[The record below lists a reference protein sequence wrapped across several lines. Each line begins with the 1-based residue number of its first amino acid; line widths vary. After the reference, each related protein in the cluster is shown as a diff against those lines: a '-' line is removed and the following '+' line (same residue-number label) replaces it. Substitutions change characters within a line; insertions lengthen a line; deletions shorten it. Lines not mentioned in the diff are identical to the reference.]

1 MMDEQAGQTR
11 SVWMVTEDVPEASL
25 PTGALAA
32 DVCVIGGG
40 IAGLSTAYCLAREG
54 RSVIVVD
61 DGPIGGGMTQR
72 TTAHLSNVIDDG
84 YVEIERLH
92 GEEGAALAAAS
103 HTAAIDR
110 IERIITD
117 EHISCDFERLDG
129 YLFAQPGDEGSLSLE
144 GELLAAQRAGL
155 SNVERHA
162 RAPIS
167 GLTSGPC
174 LRFERQAQFHPLRY
188 LSGLMRAVE
197 RRGGRIYTGTH
208 VTKVDGG
215 TPGRVE
221 TESGSVITAGA
232 IVVTTNTPI
241 TDLVALHTK
250 QAPYTTYV
258 IGARVPRG
266 SVAKALYWDMEDPY
280 HYVRLYS
287 DPSGDRPY
295 DVLIAGGED
304 HKTGQADDGDVRYAR
319 LEAWAQQRFPMI
331 KEILYRW
338 SGQVMEPVD
347 GVAFIGRDVGDSP
360 NVYIATGDS
369 GMGMTHGTIAGMLL
383 TDLIVGRESPWT
395 RLYDPSRKTL
405 QAMDTYAQE
414 NLNMAAQYA
423 EWVTAGEVG
432 SPDEIA
438 RDSGAVIRRG
448 LKKVAVYRD
457 PEGDLHERS
466 AVCTHLGCIVAWN
479 PTEKTWDC
487 RCHGSRFDKT
497 GKVMNGPAN
506 TDLRLIT
513 D

>member
-1 MMDEQAGQTR
+1 MMDQHAGQTT
-11 SVWMVTEDVPEASL
+11 SVWMATEDVPEANALTTSL
-25 PTGALAA
+25 TA
-32 DVCVIGGG
+32 DICVIGAGM
-40 IAGLSTAYCLAREG
+40 AGLSTAYCLAREG
-54 RSVIVVD
+54 RSVVVVD
-61 DGPIGGGMTQR
+61 DGPVGSGMTQR

-84 YVEIERLH
+84 YAEIERLH

-117 EHISCDFERLDG
+117 EQIGCDFERLDG
-129 YLFAQPGDEGSLSLE
+129 YLFAEPGGEDALVR
-144 GELLAAQRAGL
+144 ELLAAQRAGL

-162 RAPIS
+162 RAPIP

-174 LRFERQAQFHPLRY
+174 LRVERQAQFHPLRY
-188 LSGLMRAVE
+188 LSGLMRALQ
-197 RRGGRIYTGTH
+197 RRGARLYTGTH

-215 TPGRVE
+215 APGRVE
-221 TESGSVITAGA
+221 TESGAVITAGA
-232 IVVTTNTPI
+232 IVVATNTPI

-258 IGARVPRG
+258 IGARVPRN
-266 SVAKALYWDMEDPY
+266 SVARALYWDMEDPY
-280 HYVRLYS
+280 HYVRLHSATS
-287 DPSGDRPY
+287 DAQAY

-304 HKTGQADDGDVRYAR
+304 HKTGQANDGDVRYAR
-319 LEAWAQQRFPMI
+319 LEAWARQRFPMI
-331 KEILYRW
+331 EEILYRW

-347 GVAFIGRDVGDSP
+347 GLAFIGRDLGKSP

-383 TDLIVGRESPWT
+383 SDLIMGRDSPWT

-405 QAMDTYAQE
+405 QAVDTYAQE
-414 NLNMAAQYA
+414 NLNMAAQYT

-432 SPDEIA
+432 SPEEIA

-457 PEGDLHERS
+457 AAGDVHERS
-466 AVCTHLGCIVAWN
+466 AVCTHLGCIVGWN
-479 PTEKTWDC
+479 STEKTWDC
-487 RCHGSRFDKT
+487 PCHGSRFDKT
-497 GKVMNGPAN
+497 GKVINGPAN
-506 TDLRLIT
+506 SDLPQLT
-513 D
+513 E